1 MSSNPP
7 RAGRAAVAVSLVL
20 VQVFFGVH
28 YLAAKILLRDIP
40 PRAWAVLR
48 VTAAAAVLLAATFAL
63 RRKLPREPRDLGL
76 LALFSIFG
84 VVVNQVCFVEGLYRT
99 TPTHSAILNTT
110 IPVGTL
116 LFALLLGREMLD
128 GGKILSILLAL
139 GGVLLVVHPERATF
153 GSATLAGDL
162 LTLAN
167 ALSYGFFLVISKRAL
182 ARMDPLAAT
191 AVLMSFGALGILAI
205 GGPSLAA
212 LDLSSIPPRT
222 WGLGAFI
229 VLFPTVGAYYLTYWA
244 LARVESSTVALFVYL
259 QPVIAAALSAL
270 VLGERPTVRVLAGAA
285 LVFLGV
291 YVAVAHPRLRA
302 AARARAAR
310 TGEVP

>member
-48 VTAAAAVLLAATFAL
+48 VTAGAAVLLAAVFAL
-63 RRKLPREPRDLGL
+63 RRRLPREPRDLGL

-116 LFALLLGREMLD
+116 LFALLLGRETLD

-162 LTLAN
+162 LTLVN

-205 GGPSLAA
+205 GGPS
-212 LDLSSIPPRT
+212 
-222 WGLGAFI
+222 
-229 VLFPTVGAYYLTYWA
+229 
-244 LARVESSTVALFVYL
+244 
-259 QPVIAAALSAL
+259 
-270 VLGERPTVRVLAGAA
+270 
-285 LVFLGV
+285 
-291 YVAVAHPRLRA
+291 
-302 AARARAAR
+302 
-310 TGEVP
+310 